1 MGGNITHESII
12 YNVPL
17 EGSKQKGFSH
27 IYRNP
32 KTLKELPTTPDPKF
46 LSIKDA
52 FYDSFKRN
60 KHR

>member
-1 MGGNITHESII
+1 MGGNITHESIT

-32 KTLKELPTTPDPKF
+32 ATLKELPTTPDPKF
-46 LSIKDA
+46 SSIKDA
-52 FYDSFKRN
+52 FYDSLKRN